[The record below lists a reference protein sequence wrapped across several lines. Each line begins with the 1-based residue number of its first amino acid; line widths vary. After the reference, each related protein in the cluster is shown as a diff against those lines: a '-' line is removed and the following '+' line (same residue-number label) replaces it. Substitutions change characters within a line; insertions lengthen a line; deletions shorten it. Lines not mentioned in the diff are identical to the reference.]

1 MRIEVY
7 YKSSLELCQMTKL
20 KITLVICQAN
30 QKTKDDHCQI
40 NIKYQTKEKAR
51 LASNLKERVER
62 LPNTPPAP

>member
-1 MRIEVY
+1 MRIQAY
-7 YKSSLELCQMTKL
+7 Y

-40 NIKYQTKEKAR
+40 SIKYQTKDKAR